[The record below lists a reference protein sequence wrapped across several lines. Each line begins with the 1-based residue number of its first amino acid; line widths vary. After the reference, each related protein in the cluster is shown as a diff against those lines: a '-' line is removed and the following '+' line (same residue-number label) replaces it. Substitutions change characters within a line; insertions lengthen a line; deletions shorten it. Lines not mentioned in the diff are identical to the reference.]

1 MFRLTENRRLQQ
13 SGWIKKTFLVLGI
26 LCCAGTVL
34 IAQTSYHHLVMG
46 SYKTFEKASQA
57 MPQIEQVTGSKS
69 VVLFPD
75 SESDWYRVS
84 AYQSVN
90 RAEVEGFSRSLQS
103 AGKPKGWI
111 LTLNPSTAVMRSA
124 AQTDGQNSGR
134 RVASV
139 ATGNASRYHL
149 IMGSFQTYE
158 KAEEELTS
166 LKSKGLEPYI
176 VFPTGNVQA
185 YRVSVYTADERSEVQ
200 AYATML
206 GRSGHSGAWIL
217 EEASTSTSQS
227 IIGASSSTA
236 NARVA
241 TASGATTYY
250 LIGGSF
256 KRYDEATEY
265 MDAARSMG
273 ATPEILW
280 PANGEQGNFR
290 VSLKS
295 SKNRAEVDAFKQQL
309 EAGGNNSS
317 WILAK

>member
-1 MFRLTENRRLQQ
+1 MFRLTENRRVQQ
-13 SGWIKKTFLVLGI
+13 SGWIKKTFLVLSI

-57 MPQIEQVTGSKS
+57 MSQIEQVSGSKS

-103 AGKPKGWI
+103 QGKPKGWI
-111 LTLNPSTAVMRSA
+111 LTLNSSTAVTRSA
-124 AQTDGQNSGR
+124 AQSTAQNSGR
-134 RVASV
+134 RMAS
-139 ATGNASRYHL
+139 TTASGSSRFHL
-149 IMGSFQTYE
+149 VMGSFQTYE
-158 KAEEELTS
+158 KAEEELVS

-185 YRVSVYTADERSEVQ
+185 YRVSVYTAGDRSEVQ
-200 AYATML
+200 AYSTML

-217 EEASTSTSQS
+217 EESANTTSQS
-227 IIGASSSTA
+227 VIGANAAS

-241 TASGATTYY
+241 TSSGATYH

-309 EAGGNNSS
+309 ESGGNNST
-317 WILAK
+317 WVLAK

>member
-1 MFRLTENRRLQQ
+1 MFRITENRRLQQ
-13 SGWIKKTFLVLGI
+13 SGWMKKTFLVLGI
-26 LCCAGTVL
+26 LCCAGTML

-57 MPQIEQVTGSKS
+57 MSQIEQVSGSKS

-90 RAEVEGFSRSLQS
+90 RAEVEGFSRALQRQ
-103 AGKPKGWI
+103 GKPKGWI
-111 LTLNPSTAVMRSA
+111 LTLSPETAVTRSA
-124 AQTDGQNSGR
+124 SQITDQNASR
-134 RVASV
+134 RVAT
-139 ATGNASRYHL
+139 ATSSSSSRFHL

-158 KAEEELTS
+158 KAGEAMTS
-166 LKSKGLEPYI
+166 LTEKGLEPYV
-176 VFPTGNVQA
+176 VFPTGDVQA
-185 YRVSVYTADERSEVQ
+185 YRVSVYTADDRSEVQ
-200 AYATML
+200 AYSTML
-206 GRSGHSGAWIL
+206 ARSGHSGAWIL
-217 EEASTSTSQS
+217 EESSNVTSQS
-227 IIGASSSTA
+227 VIGTA
-236 NARVA
+236 PGSNARVA
-241 TASGATTYY
+241 TTSGATYY

-295 SKNRAEVDAFKQQL
+295 STNRAEVAAFKQQL
-309 EAGGNNSS
+309 EARGNNAT
-317 WILAK
+317 WIFAK

>member
-13 SGWIKKTFLVLGI
+13 SGWMKKTFLVLGI

-34 IAQTSYHHLVMG
+34 FSQTSYHHLVMG
-46 SYKTFEKASQA
+46 SYKTFEKASKA
-57 MPQIEQVTGSKS
+57 MTQIEQVSGSKS

-103 AGKPKGWI
+103 QGKPKGWI
-111 LTLNPSTAVMRSA
+111 LTLNSAPTVMRSVA
-124 AQTDGQNSGR
+124 SSADENSGR
-134 RVASV
+134 RVAST
-139 ATGNASRYHL
+139 ASGSRYHL
-149 IMGSFQTYE
+149 VMGSFQTYE
-158 KAEEELTS
+158 KAEEELVS

-185 YRVSVYTADERSEVQ
+185 YRVSVYTADDRSEVQ
-200 AYATML
+200 AYSSML
-206 GRSGHSGAWIL
+206 GRSGHGGAWIL
-217 EEASTSTSQS
+217 EESANATSQS
-227 IIGASSSTA
+227 AIGTNTRS
-236 NARVA
+236 NARV
-241 TASGATTYY
+241 TTSTGATYH

-295 SKNRAEVDAFKQQL
+295 SENRAVVDAFKQQL
-309 EAGGNNSS
+309 ESSGNNST
-317 WILAK
+317 WVLAK

>member
-1 MFRLTENRRLQQ
+1 MFRLTKNRRLQQ
-13 SGWIKKTFLVLGI
+13 SGWMKKTFLVLGM

-57 MPQIEQVTGSKS
+57 MPQIEQVSGSKS

-90 RAEVEGFSRSLQS
+90 RAEVEGFSRSLQRQ
-103 AGKPKGWI
+103 GKPKGWI

-124 AQTDGQNSGR
+124 PQTVDQNTGR
-134 RVASV
+134 RVAS
-139 ATGNASRYHL
+139 ATASPSRYHL
-149 IMGSFQTYE
+149 VMGSFQTYE
-158 KAEEELTS
+158 KAEEELVS

-176 VFPTGNVQA
+176 IFPTGNVQA
-185 YRVSVYTADERSEVQ
+185 YRVSVYTADDRSEVQ
-200 AYATML
+200 AYSTML
-206 GRSGHSGAWIL
+206 GRSGHSGAWIF
-217 EEASTSTSQS
+217 EEAANTTSQS
-227 IIGASSSTA
+227 AISTA
-236 NARVA
+236 TRSNARVA
-241 TASGATTYY
+241 NSSGATYH

-265 MDAARSMG
+265 MDAARAMG

-309 EAGGNNSS
+309 EARGNNTT
-317 WILAK
+317 WVLAK

>member
-1 MFRLTENRRLQQ
+1 M
-13 SGWIKKTFLVLGI
+13 
-26 LCCAGTVL
+26 L

-57 MPQIEQVTGSKS
+57 MPQIERVSGSQA

-90 RAEVEGFSRSLQS
+90 RAEVEGFSRALQRQ
-103 AGKPKGWI
+103 GKPKGWI
-111 LTLNPSTAVMRSA
+111 LTLSPSSTAVTRSSS
-124 AQTDGQNSGR
+124 QPSDQSSGR
-134 RVASV
+134 RMASS
-139 ATGNASRYHL
+139 AAGSSSRFHL

-158 KAEEELTS
+158 KAEEAMLS

-185 YRVSVYTADERSEVQ
+185 YRVSVYTADDRSEVQ
-200 AYATML
+200 AYSTML

-217 EEASTSTSQS
+217 EEASSATSQS
-227 IIGASSSTA
+227 AIGATSRS

-241 TASGATTYY
+241 TNSGVTYH

-265 MDAARSMG
+265 MDAARAMG

-309 EAGGNNSS
+309 EARGNSS
-317 WILAK
+317 IWVLAK